1 LRRSFTAASKRS
13 PLHLVQAFASE
24 TGVVLGQVRVSDT
37 SNEITALPALLDLLS
52 ITGKTVTLDAM
63 HTQRST
69 AKEILAQ
76 KGNYVLALKGH
87 QGTLHKDVRLAMD
100 DPPSAATMSV
110 SEAVTET
117 GHGRIETRRAWVS
130 TDIDGLQE
138 RHAWPGLAACGA
150 VQAERNIKGKTTR
163 ETRYFLLSE
172 PLAPDQLLTKVRK
185 HWGIENSLHWVLD
198 ATMNE
203 DQQRTRTDHG
213 AKNMALMR
221 RMAINMARVVP
232 EQKKSSMRSK
242 LKRAGWNNNYLL
254 EIIIGAKIQLNE
266 IEKV

>member
-1 LRRSFTAASKRS
+1 
-13 PLHLVQAFASE
+13 
-24 TGVVLGQVRVSDT
+24 
-37 SNEITALPALLDLLS
+37 
-52 ITGKTVTLDAM
+52 
-63 HTQRST
+63 
-69 AKEILAQ
+69 
-76 KGNYVLALKGH
+76 
-87 QGTLHKDVRLAMD
+87 MD
-100 DPPSAATMSV
+100 DPPSAAMMSV